1 MLDKILNEQIENLA
15 SDAYLIVDYNEF
27 CDNPDQF
34 KCLLENKLQSKWEF
48 AVGSVNTENKPFQ
61 TSKRLDDSNLNN
73 QIKQYVEKWKDKI

>member
-34 KCLLENKLQSKWEF
+34 KHLLENKLQSKWDC
-48 AVGSVNTENKPFQ
+48 ATGSIKTENKPFQ